1 MNKKKSQADIFHVPL
16 VLPASSPE
24 ADIVGFLDLVNLLL
38 ILKYEKMFGRKF
50 LVFLSLSP

>member
-1 MNKKKSQADIFHVPL
+1 MSLL
-16 VLPASSPE
+16 VLAASSPE

-38 ILKYEKMFGRKF
+38 ILKYEKKFGRKF